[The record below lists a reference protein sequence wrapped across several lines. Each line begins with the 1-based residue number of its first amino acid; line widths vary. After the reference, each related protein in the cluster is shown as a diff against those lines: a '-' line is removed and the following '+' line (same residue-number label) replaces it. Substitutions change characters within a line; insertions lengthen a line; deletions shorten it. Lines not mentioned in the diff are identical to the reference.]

1 MDFIQAL
8 KIILFGI
15 IEGITEWLPVSST
28 GHLILFNKF
37 VDMEFSAAF
46 MDMFEYVIQLAAILA
61 VVVVFWKKI
70 CPVGVRDKQL
80 KQACVDEN
88 AERGAPMKKGLY
100 LKKDTLTLWGK
111 ILLACV
117 PALFAF
123 FVDKLLLEN
132 LSESAETIMIAS
144 ALIIYGVAFILIE
157 KFYKGKNEKVHDV
170 ADISWKNALF
180 IGCFQILAIIPGTS
194 RSGVTIL
201 GALLLCVSRTAAA
214 EFTFF
219 LAIPTMVGASGYKI
233 LSFFLD
239 GNTLGGTEWFALLIG
254 CLVAFAVSMLA
265 IQFLMGFVKKH
276 SFAPFG
282 WYRIGLGV
290 VVLIVLVI
298 IPLF

>member
-37 VDMEFSAAF
+37 IDMGFSAAF

-70 CPVGVRDKQL
+70 CPIGVKEKPLQN
-80 KQACVDEN
+80 ASVDDS
-88 AERGAPMKKGLY
+88 GAQIPPVQKGLY
-100 LKKDTLTLWGK
+100 WKKDTLTLWGK

-117 PALFAF
+117 PALLAF
-123 FVDKLLLEN
+123 FVDKLLLEQI
-132 LSESAETIMIAS
+132 SAMAETIMIAS
-144 ALIIYGVAFILIE
+144 ALIIYGVAFILLE
-157 KFYKGKNEKVHDV
+157 KFYKGKSEKVREV

-233 LSFFLD
+233 LQFFLD
-239 GNTLGGTEWFALLIG
+239 GNTLGGTELFTLAIG
-254 CLVAFAVSMLA
+254 CLVAFAVSLLS
-265 IQFLMGFVKKH
+265 IRFLMGFVKKH

-298 IPLF
+298 VPLF